1 MKTNVI
7 DKGRCEMKKSILAPL
22 LISLFPVTTMIAGNL
37 GQIEFQDVIRPIAF
51 SLILGLVSWLII
63 YVSFRE
69 RNLTAVISTFVLIM
83 FFSYGHV
90 YDYLKEIIDPSLVLV
105 RHRYLAPIWVLA
117 TISGIYMIVWLGH
130 RIKISLST
138 TIGFL
143 LLMLVIPLTQIGYS
157 LARQFVIE
165 KSQVARLKSHDNHFT
180 NSGITSENL
189 PDIYY
194 IVLDEYARADTLQEI
209 YDLDNRNFLSEL
221 EEIGFYVAECSQSNY
236 PRTRQSLTSALNM
249 VYLDDLGYSF
259 NQKTK
264 DLGWLNTYLEFSE
277 VRRLLESRSYRFIA
291 FETGYPW
298 TSFESADI
306 LFEMDKPSEYQNLHV
321 LGLSRFEI
329 LFLNSTFIRTLL
341 DATRVFP
348 GLVSLPII
356 EPDQIDR
363 LRVLYSLDKLD
374 ELPGLPGPKFIF
386 AHIISPHGPYVFGPN
401 GEIPQGSQSPIAG
414 YANQVLYLNS
424 RLIQILQSLIEQ
436 SDVPPIIILQGDHG
450 ARNFSKEDTEEKI
463 KHSDRILNAFYLQG
477 VEYDELY
484 RSISTVNTF
493 RVILNYVL
501 SANYHLLPDVSYW
514 SPLTTPFD
522 FTIVPNECQFRVGDY
537 SK

>member
-1 MKTNVI
+1 
-7 DKGRCEMKKSILAPL
+7 
-22 LISLFPVTTMIAGNL
+22 MIAGNL
-37 GQIEFQDVIRPIAF
+37 GQIEIQDVLRPITF
-51 SLILGLVSWLII
+51 SLILGLLSWLTMLVI
-63 YVSFRE
+63 FRE
-69 RNLTAVISTFVLIM
+69 YNLSAMTGTFTLIM

-90 YDYLKEIIDPSLVLV
+90 YDCLKEIIDPGVVLV

-117 TISGIYMIVWLGH
+117 TAFCIYLIIWLGR
-130 RIKISLST
+130 RIRLSQTKIIIFMSCMLIVPLS
-138 TIGFL
+138 
-143 LLMLVIPLTQIGYS
+143 QIGYS
-157 LARQFVIE
+157 IARQFIIDKNQIAQINSKE
-165 KSQVARLKSHDNHFT
+165 SQRISDSDPLES
-180 NSGITSENL
+180 L

-209 YDLDNRNFLSEL
+209 YDLDNNNFLSLL
-221 EEIGFYVAECSQSNY
+221 EGIGFYVAECSQSNY

-249 VYLDDLGYSF
+249 AYLDDLGYSF

-264 DLGWLNTYLEFSE
+264 DLKWLNTYFEFSE
-277 VRRLLESRSYRFIA
+277 VRRLLESRGYRFIS
-291 FETGYPW
+291 FETGYHW
-298 TSFESADI
+298 GSFESADI

-414 YANQVLYLNS
+414 YANQVQYLNS
-424 RLIQILQSLIEQ
+424 RLIPILQSIIEQ

-450 ARNFSKEDTEEKI
+450 ARNFSKEDTEDKI

>member
-1 MKTNVI
+1 
-7 DKGRCEMKKSILAPL
+7 MKKSVLAPL

-236 PRTRQSLTSALNM
+236 TRTRQSLTSALNLI
-249 VYLDDLGYSF
+249 YLEDLGYSF
-259 NQKTK
+259 DQNTQ
-264 DLGWLNTYLEFSE
+264 DLGWLDINFEFSE
-277 VRRLLESRSYRFIA
+277 VRRVLEANGYQFIA

-298 TSFESADI
+298 SSFKSADYF
-306 LFEMDKPSEYQNLHV
+306 FEMDTPSEYQAFRV
-321 LGLSRFEI
+321 LGLNRFEI
-329 LFLNSTFIRTLL
+329 MFLKSSLMRILL
-341 DATRVFP
+341 DSSSVFP
-348 GLVSLPII
+348 QVIPLPII

-363 LRVLYSLDKLD
+363 LRVLFSLGKLN
-374 ELPGLPGPKFIF
+374 ELPELPGPKFIF

-401 GEIPQGSQSPIAG
+401 GEIPQDSPSPITG
-414 YANQVLYLNS
+414 YVNQVQYLNS
-424 RLIQILQSLIEQ
+424 RLIPILQSLIDQ
-436 SDVPPIIILQGDHG
+436 SRIHPIIIIQADHG
-450 ARNFSKEDTEEKI
+450 ARNFSEEDTEYKI
-463 KHSDRILNAFYLQG
+463 KHSARILNAIYLQG
-477 VEYDELY
+477 DQPDELY
-484 RSISTVNTF
+484 SSISTVNTF

-501 SANYHLLPDVSYW
+501 ETKYKLLPDVSYW
-514 SPLTTPFD
+514 SPSSNPFD
-522 FTIVPNECQFRVGDY
+522 FTIVPNECPFLE
-537 SK
+537 SE